1 MDLCSDV
8 RDKVNSSSSSSSSRG
23 AVIIGEDSLSTR
35 GREDVAAV
43 LYIRAISFYS
53 CTEEDSASNGL

>member
-8 RDKVNSSSSSSSSRG
+8 RDKVNSSSSSSSRG
-23 AVIIGEDSLSTR
+23 AVVIGEDSLSTR
-35 GREDVAAV
+35 GREEVAAV

>member
-8 RDKVNSSSSSSSSRG
+8 RDKVNSSSSRG

-35 GREDVAAV
+35 GREEVAAV